1 MLMQIAIY
9 TRGSEYL
16 SDEELRAWLSIAAQ
30 KGVGVVFNE
39 TFASEARKRGFG
51 NIVSY
56 SSAAELPV
64 STSLVVSYGGDGTLL
79 KCAGMLSDRDIPI
92 MGVNSGRLGFLANVQ
107 RQDVCDIF
115 NKIESGDY
123 IIDSRSVIVAEG
135 LGVALNEFTIQREG
149 LHMVNIKI
157 RINSEEV
164 AEYQADGLVVATP
177 TGSTAYAM
185 SLGGPIVAPTC
196 DCMVILPIAPHNLTI
211 RPLVVDGSAT
221 IEVSA
226 IRRAG
231 KLIATLD
238 NEAFDIENGD
248 TFIIKRQKDKVKIA
262 EASDNSF
269 YKTIRNKLMWGID
282 SRKK

>member
-1 MLMQIAIY
+1 MQIAIY

-16 SDEELRAWLSIAAQ
+16 SDDELTAWLSIALQ
-30 KGVGVVFNE
+30 RGVGILFNE
-39 TFASEARKRGFG
+39 MFAGKARARGFEG
-51 NIVSY
+51 IMSY
-56 SSAAELPV
+56 KSADELPPA
-64 STSLVVSYGGDGTLL
+64 TSLVLSYGGDGTLL
-79 KCAGMLSDRDIPI
+79 ECAGMLSGRDIPI
-92 MGVNSGRLGFLANVQ
+92 MGINSGRLGFLANVP
-107 RQDVCDIF
+107 RVRVSDIF
-115 NKIESGDY
+115 DRIERKDY

-135 LGVALNEFTIQREG
+135 YGRALNEFTVQREG
-149 LHMVNIKI
+149 LNMINITIK
-157 RINSEEV
+157 INSEDV

-196 DCMVILPIAPHNLTI
+196 DCLVVIPIAPHNLTV

-226 IRRAG
+226 TRRIG

-238 NEAFDIENGD
+238 NDVFDIENGD
-248 TFIIKRQKDKVKIA
+248 TFVLTRKKNVIKIA
-262 EASDNSF
+262 EASDSSF

-282 SRKK
+282 SRRK